1 VIKYEPSK
9 IVKRFASDSKVKKL
23 ITQGASLNKIALQ
36 FIADLDFVDSKALRR
51 LVLKTLKEY
60 KKRFEEQELTK
71 AEQKKEL
78 RNPKQLVHRV
88 QNLVVT
94 EVSKEIRSQYK
105 GRWYEW
111 LPSDAAEPDPQHQLK
126 YGKRYRVGV
135 GEMPGDR
142 YGCRCGMRIITDDSR
157 LNLN

>member
-1 VIKYEPSK
+1 
-9 IVKRFASDSKVKKL
+9 
-23 ITQGASLNKIALQ
+23 
-36 FIADLDFVDSKALRR
+36 LDFVDSKALRL

-126 YGKRYRVGV
+126 YG
-135 GEMPGDR
+135 
-142 YGCRCGMRIITDDSR
+142 
-157 LNLN
+157 

>member
-9 IVKRFASDSKVKKL
+9 IVKRFASDKKVKKL

-36 FIADLDFVDSKALRR
+36 FIADLDFVDSKALRL

-111 LPSDAAEPDPQHQLK
+111 PSF
-126 YGKRYRVGV
+126 
-135 GEMPGDR
+135 
-142 YGCRCGMRIITDDSR
+142 RCGRAGSSASTQVR
-157 LNLN
+157 

>member
-1 VIKYEPSK
+1 MITYEPSK
-9 IVKRFASDSKVKKL
+9 IVKRFASDKKVAKL
-23 ITQGASLNKIALQ
+23 ITQKASINKIALQ
-36 FIADLDFVDSKALRR
+36 FIAGLDFVDTPQLRR
-51 LVLKTLKEY
+51 LVLKTIKEY
-60 KKRFEEQELTK
+60 KKRFEKKDLTK

-78 RNPKQLVHRV
+78 KDPKQLIHRV

-111 LPSDAAEPDPQHQLK
+111 LPSDASEPDPQHQLK

-142 YGCRCGMRIITDDSR
+142 FGCRCGMRIITDDSR

>member
-1 VIKYEPSK
+1 VITYEPSK
-9 IVKRFASDSKVKKL
+9 IVKRFASDKKVAKL
-23 ITQGASLNKIALQ
+23 ITQKASINKIALQ
-36 FIADLDFVDSKALRR
+36 FIAGLDFVSTPQLKR
-51 LVLKTLKEY
+51 LVLKTIKEY
-60 KKRFEEQELTK
+60 KKRFEEKDLTK

-78 RNPKQLVHRV
+78 KNPKQLVHRV

-111 LPSDAAEPDPQHQLK
+111 LPSDASEPDPQHQLK

-157 LNLN
+157 LDLN